1 MRVLVALTYYRPH
14 TSGLT
19 IYAERLARSLSA
31 RGHAVTVLTS
41 RFDPT
46 LPLREERDGV
56 SIVRV
61 PVAARVSKGVLM
73 PTFGLVATRLALRH
87 DVLSLHLPQLDASG
101 LALRGRLL
109 GRPVVVTYHCDLT
122 LPDTPLNRLVNR
134 VVVWSDRA
142 TGKLADAIVAYT
154 EDYATHSRF
163 LSRFLQKVRVIP
175 PPVEVASPADAEVSA
190 FRQRWNP
197 TGAPVI
203 GMAARLATEKGVE
216 VLLRALPR
224 VREKH
229 PGLRVLYAGQH
240 EDVLGEAAYR
250 ARLRPL
256 LEQEGDRWAFLGVL
270 SPPEMALFFST
281 LDALVVP
288 SLNSTESFGLVQVE
302 AMLRGTPSVAS
313 ALPGVRQPVLMT
325 GMGEVFPVGDE
336 GALAESLTRVLS
348 DRPAYV
354 RPASEIEALF
364 SSERTAETYERL
376 FGELLER
383 RGRRRVR

>member
-154 EDYATHSRF
+154 DDYATHSRF
-163 LSRFLQKVRVIP
+163 LSRFLPKVRVIP
-175 PPVEVASPADAEVSA
+175 PPVEVASPADAEVAA

-197 TGAPVI
+197 TGAPVV

-250 ARLRPL
+250 ERLRPL
-256 LEQEGDRWAFLGVL
+256 LEQEGARWAFLGVL

-336 GALAESLTRVLS
+336 GALAESLIRVLS
-348 DRPAYV
+348 DRSAYV

>member
-1 MRVLVALTYYRPH
+1 MRVLIALTYYRPH

-19 IYAERLARSLSA
+19 IYAERLARSLAA

-41 RFDPT
+41 RFDPA

-56 SIVRV
+56 TIVRV
-61 PVAARVSKGVLM
+61 PVAFRVSKGVLM

-101 LALRGRLL
+101 LALRGRLF

-142 TGKLADAIVAYT
+142 TGALADVVVAYT
-154 EDYATHSRF
+154 QDYATHSRF
-163 LSRFLQKVRVIP
+163 LSRLLPKVRVIP
-175 PPVEVASPADAEVSA
+175 PPVEVASPGPGEVDA
-190 FRQRWNP
+190 FRARWNP
-197 TGAPVI
+197 AGTAVV

-216 VLLRALPR
+216 VLLRALPA
-224 VREKH
+224 VRERV
-229 PGLRVLYAGQH
+229 PGVRVLFAGQH
-240 EDVLGEAAYR
+240 EGVLGESAYR
-250 ARLRPL
+250 ERLRPL
-256 LEQEGDRWAFLGVL
+256 LEREAGLWTFLGVL
-270 SPPEMALFFST
+270 GAREMALFFST
-281 LDALVVP
+281 IDALVVP

-325 GMGEVFPVGDE
+325 GMGEVFPVGDA
-336 GALAESLTRVLS
+336 GALAEALVRVLAN
-348 DRPAYV
+348 RPAYV
-354 RPASEIEALF
+354 RPAAEVEALF
-364 SSERTAETYERL
+364 SSERTAERYEEL
-376 FGELLER
+376 FSELLA
-383 RGRRRVR
+383 RRRAGAAS